1 MPKGE
6 SVTDWYRD
14 AWIVIVLN
22 AAITTVHAAAHIEL
36 AILPPPPDAVFIL
49 VVIISLPILSMAM
62 VRRITRF
69 AWVLMLSF
77 AASFVYGALSHFV
90 LAGPD
95 NALGL
100 SQGPW
105 SGVFQVTSGLLA
117 VLEMAGVAV
126 GIALIA
132 RARTPSGSVAPPA

>member
-49 VVIISLPILSMAM
+49 VIISLPILSMAM